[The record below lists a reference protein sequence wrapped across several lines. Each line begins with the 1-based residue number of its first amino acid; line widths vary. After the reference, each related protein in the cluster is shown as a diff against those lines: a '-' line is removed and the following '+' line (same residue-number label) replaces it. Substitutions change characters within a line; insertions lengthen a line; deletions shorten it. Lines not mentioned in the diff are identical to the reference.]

1 MFDLEG
7 SLHIISLTSHLTV
20 GKTPREVKSDGH
32 NECTEI
38 WVSLSTAL
46 PITVLLRQLKN
57 HEDN

>member
-7 SLHIISLTSHLTV
+7 SLYTISLTSHLTI
-20 GKTPREVKSDGH
+20 GKTSREVKSSGH

-46 PITVLLRQLKN
+46 PITYSLIKATENL
-57 HEDN
+57 